1 MVFSLCRFWRK
12 FETLVCLRKLQQ
24 LCFAKLL
31 VFLLLDAQNGAEFLV
46 FGFFGRG
53 DLGLLALVLCVL
65 E

>member
-1 MVFSLCRFWRK
+1 MWE
-12 FETLVCLRKLQQ
+12 FETLVCWRKLQQ

-31 VFLLLDAQNGAEFLV
+31 VLLLLDAQNGAEFLV

-53 DLGLLALVLCVL
+53 DFGLLALGLWGL